1 MITFVR
7 LLLPQLMYIIY
18 WKIWAISRGSKF
30 NILGKNSDN
39 IQKFLF
45 KNYTATIVEITMQS
59 FSDNQIM

>member
-39 IQKFLF
+39 IQKYS

-59 FSDNQIM
+59 SSDNQIM